1 MKRLILPLLSLLLPL
16 PAVAGRFVDLRD
28 APAVAGDAAAGAA
41 KVTVCV
47 ACHGGEGNA
56 VVPAFP
62 ALAAQHSGYLYQ
74 SLAGFRRRADPASPM
89 TPQVQALSDADLRDI
104 AAYFAS
110 RRRSAP
116 PVPAAAE
123 SPGARLFR
131 DGDAARGIAPCQGC
145 HGANA
150 QGHPQRGT
158 APRYDYY
165 PALAAQSADYL
176 AARLRFYRD
185 GGNADTSNALIMR
198 GIARNLDDAA
208 IADLAAW
215 LAATPR
221 DSFSGVDP
229 WVRQAML
236 RPARRPL
243 LAAAF

>member
-1 MKRLILPLLSLLLPL
+1 MQRLIALLLLSLPS
-16 PAVAGRFVDLRD
+16 PAVAGGFVDLRD
-28 APAVAGDAAAGAA
+28 APAVVGDAAAGAA

-47 ACHGGEGNA
+47 ACHGAEGNA

-89 TPQVQALSDADLRDI
+89 TPQVQTLSDADLRDI

-110 RRRSAP
+110 RRRNP
-116 PVPAAAE
+116 PAAPVVAGLP
-123 SPGARLFR
+123 SARLFR

-145 HGANA
+145 HGASA

-208 IADLAAW
+208 IAELAAW

-221 DSFSGVDP
+221 DTASGDYP
-229 WVRQAML
+229 
-236 RPARRPL
+236 
-243 LAAAF
+243 